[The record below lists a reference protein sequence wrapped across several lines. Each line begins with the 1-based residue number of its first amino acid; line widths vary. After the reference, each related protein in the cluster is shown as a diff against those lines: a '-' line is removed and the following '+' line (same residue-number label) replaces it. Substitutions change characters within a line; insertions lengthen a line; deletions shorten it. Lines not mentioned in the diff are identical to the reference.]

1 MTKYENAI
9 YELDLYGFTVIE
21 AVLSSDQI
29 VAMRDILIR
38 LNDEVGE
45 ERTGEGVASCRHV
58 SNLPTLDPI
67 FFPIIDHFRILPI
80 LEHYLGQSLILGSLN
95 SRIVRPGDGNQGFH
109 SDIPVEMLNMAS
121 PVMMNT
127 VWMLDDFS
135 EENGGTR
142 IVPGTHRSGLCFPAE
157 NVAVKYYV
165 QPSAPAGSVL
175 IFNGQ
180 CWHAGGANN
189 SDANRHALFAH
200 YRKRLLLFQYDPHDQ
215 FPDTWFGLLSERQK
229 EIMRMKHGLDVP
241 RAADV
246 QVFR

>member
-1 MTKYENAI
+1 MTEFDNAV
-9 YELDLYGFTVIE
+9 YELDVYGFTIVE
-21 AVLSSDQI
+21 SVLIAEQ
-29 VAMRDILIR
+29 VAEMRGVLIR

-45 ERTGEGVASCRHV
+45 ERGGEGSCRHV

-67 FFPIIDHFRILPI
+67 FFPVIDHPSILPI
-80 LEHYLGQSLILGSLN
+80 LEHYLEQSLILGSLN
-95 SRIVRPGDGNQGFH
+95 SRIVRPGDGDQGFH
-109 SDIPVEMLNMAS
+109 SDIPPEMLNMAS

-135 EENGGTR
+135 RENGGTR
-142 IVPGTHRSGLCFPAE
+142 VVPGTHKSGLGHPPPGVE
-157 NVAVKYYV
+157 VKYYV

-180 CWHAGGANN
+180 CWHAGGANG

-200 YRKRLLLFQYDPHDQ
+200 YRKRMLMFQYDPHER
-215 FPDTWFGLLSERQK
+215 FPVEWYGLLTDRQK
-229 EIMRMKHGLDVP
+229 EIMRMKHGVDAP

>member
-1 MTKYENAI
+1 MTEFDNAV
-9 YELDLYGFTVIE
+9 YELDVYGFTIVE
-21 AVLSSDQI
+21 SVLTAEQ
-29 VAMRDILIR
+29 VAEMRRVLIR

-45 ERTGEGVASCRHV
+45 ERGGEGSCRHV

-67 FFPIIDHFRILPI
+67 FFPVIDHPSILPI
-80 LEHYLGQSLILGSLN
+80 LEHYLEQSLILGSLN
-95 SRIVRPGDGNQGFH
+95 SRIVRPGDGDQGFH
-109 SDIPVEMLNMAS
+109 SDIPPEMLNMAS

-135 EENGGTR
+135 RENGGTR
-142 IVPGTHRSGLCFPAE
+142 VVPGTHKSGLGHPPPG
-157 NVAVKYYV
+157 VDVKYYV

-180 CWHAGGANN
+180 CWHAGGANG

-200 YRKRLLLFQYDPHDQ
+200 YRKRMLMFQYDPHER
-215 FPDTWFGLLSERQK
+215 FPVEWYGLLTDRQK
-229 EIMRMKHGLDVP
+229 EIMRMKHGVDAP

>member
-1 MTKYENAI
+1 MTEFDNAV
-9 YELDLYGFTVIE
+9 YELDVYGFTIVE
-21 AVLSSDQI
+21 SVLTAEQ
-29 VAMRDILIR
+29 VAEMRGVLIR

-45 ERTGEGVASCRHV
+45 ERGGEGSCRHV

-67 FFPIIDHFRILPI
+67 FFPVIDHPSILPI
-80 LEHYLGQSLILGSLN
+80 LEHYLEQSLILGSLN
-95 SRIVRPGDGNQGFH
+95 SRIVRPGDGDQGFH
-109 SDIPVEMLNMAS
+109 SDIPPEMLNMAS

-135 EENGGTR
+135 RENGGTR
-142 IVPGTHRSGLCFPAE
+142 VVPGTHKSGLGHPPPGVE
-157 NVAVKYYV
+157 VKYYV

-180 CWHAGGANN
+180 CWHAGGANG

-200 YRKRLLLFQYDPHDQ
+200 YRKRMLMFQYDPHER
-215 FPDTWFGLLSERQK
+215 FPVEWYSLLTDRQK
-229 EIMRMKHGLDVP
+229 EIMRMKHGVDAP

>member
-1 MTKYENAI
+1 MTEFDNAV
-9 YELDLYGFTVIE
+9 YELDVYGFTIVE
-21 AVLSSDQI
+21 SVLTAQQ
-29 VAMRDILIR
+29 VAEMRGVLLR

-45 ERTGEGVASCRHV
+45 ERGGEGSCRHV

-67 FFPIIDHFRILPI
+67 FFPVIDHPGILPI
-80 LEHYLGQSLILGSLN
+80 LEHYLEQSLILGSLN
-95 SRIVRPGDGNQGFH
+95 SRIVRPGDGDQGFH
-109 SDIPVEMLNMAS
+109 SDIPPEMLNMAS

-135 EENGGTR
+135 RENGGTR
-142 IVPGTHRSGLCFPAE
+142 VVPGTHKSGLGHPPPGVE
-157 NVAVKYYV
+157 VKYYV

-180 CWHAGGANN
+180 CWHAGGANG

-200 YRKRLLLFQYDPHDQ
+200 YRKRMLMFQYDPHER
-215 FPDTWFGLLSERQK
+215 FPVEWYGLLTERQK
-229 EIMRMKHGLDVP
+229 EIMRMKHGVDAP

>member
-1 MTKYENAI
+1 MTEFDNAV
-9 YELDLYGFTVIE
+9 YELDVYGFTIVE
-21 AVLSSDQI
+21 SVLTAEQ
-29 VAMRDILIR
+29 VAKMRRVLIR

-45 ERTGEGVASCRHV
+45 ERGGEGSCRHV

-67 FFPIIDHFRILPI
+67 FFPVIDHPSILPI
-80 LEHYLGQSLILGSLN
+80 LEHYLEQSLILGSLN
-95 SRIVRPGDGNQGFH
+95 SRIVRPGDGDQGFH
-109 SDIPVEMLNMAS
+109 SDIPPEMLNMAS

-135 EENGGTR
+135 RENGGTR
-142 IVPGTHRSGLCFPAE
+142 VVPGTHKSGLGHPPPGVE
-157 NVAVKYYV
+157 VKYYV

-180 CWHAGGANN
+180 CWHAGGANG

-200 YRKRLLLFQYDPHDQ
+200 YRKRMLMFQYDPHER
-215 FPDTWFGLLSERQK
+215 FPVEWYGLLTERQK
-229 EIMRMKHGLDVP
+229 EIMRMKHGVDAP